1 MRRLTLR
8 ASQRWRRMR
17 TGRRSRAHVHNDDD
31 DDDNRG
37 DAARPSGEEAGQPEP
52 AAPALG
58 RVGLD
63 APSADERLD
72 ELCAPP
78 TTVFDGTACTWTK
91 MGSDFEMTWG
101 MAPAWSRE

>member
-1 MRRLTLR
+1 M
-8 ASQRWRRMR
+8 
-17 TGRRSRAHVHNDDD
+17 HDDD
-31 DDDNRG
+31 DDDDYRG
-37 DAARPSGEEAGQPEP
+37 DAARPSGEETGQPEP

-78 TTVFDGTACTWTK
+78 TTVMRRPEARA
-91 MGSDFEMTWG
+91 WG